1 MGIDRHV
8 SCCYAQTLSL
18 SVWDML
24 LGLWVSILFGHS
36 EIDDMD
42 DIGGFGT
49 GASDEEVVGL
59 DVSVDQVAVV
69 DRLHSG

>member
-8 SCCYAQTLSL
+8 SCCSAQTLSL

-49 GASDEEVVGL
+49 GASDKEVVGL

>member
-1 MGIDRHV
+1 
-8 SCCYAQTLSL
+8 
-18 SVWDML
+18 ML
-24 LGLWVSILFGHS
+24 LGLWVSVLFGHS

-69 DRLHSG
+69 DRLDSG

>member
-1 MGIDRHV
+1 
-8 SCCYAQTLSL
+8 
-18 SVWDML
+18 ML
-24 LGLWVSILFGHS
+24 LGLWVSVLFGHS
-36 EIDDMD
+36 EIDDMN

-49 GASDEEVVGL
+49 RASDEEVVGL